1 MLTARLSLVLPT
13 VSHRGHALPS
23 IRAAKPI
30 TIDGLRLTGTDHL
43 LELGCGTGDDAE
55 ALALRE
61 TMIK

>member
-1 MLTARLSLVLPT
+1 M
-13 VSHRGHALPS
+13 PS